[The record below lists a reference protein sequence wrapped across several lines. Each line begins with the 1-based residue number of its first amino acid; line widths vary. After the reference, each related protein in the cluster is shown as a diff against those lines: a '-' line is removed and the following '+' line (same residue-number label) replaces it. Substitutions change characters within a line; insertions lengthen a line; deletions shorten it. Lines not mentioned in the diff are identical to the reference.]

1 MYDFA
6 LIIHPTHEE
15 LLHRYEPGMKRKSR
29 HLVRKVLEWMKPFK
43 AAEVEGVKSSLG
55 RTAKGV
61 LVMCPLLSE
70 QMVGLNPK
78 VVTKAVIEAAKFAES
93 LNTKI
98 IGLTAFASLVGNRG
112 LDIAK
117 QVKTPV
123 TNGMSYT
130 LAMEPEAIFQGMNYM
145 DINPRKAKIVIFGI
159 TSPIG
164 KMCLNVL
171 GPYVKKVFA
180 TVRNEEKFLMLK
192 ASLAQ
197 RNIDLEKIDILSN
210 DVYSA
215 NLIVLAANA
224 IPVGFDFTKVKPGTV
239 IFDASYPRKI
249 PAHLR
254 NDILVVDGVAI
265 RPPGN
270 VKLNFDF
277 GLPEGVSFPC
287 MAEPMIL
294 ALEHKYESYS
304 LGKNITPEHIKQIY
318 KLGNKH
324 GFEIAELTSGERV
337 ITKERIAQIKNIVAA
352 GKKKRFFS
360 FR

>member
-43 AAEVEGVKSSLG
+43 AAEVEGLKSNLG
-55 RTAKGV
+55 RTSKGV

-78 VVTKAVIEAAKFAES
+78 VVTKAVIEAARFAET
-93 LNTKI
+93 LNVKI

-112 LDIAK
+112 LDIASA
-117 QVKTPV
+117 VKTPV
-123 TNGMSYT
+123 TNGMSFT
-130 LAMEPEAIFQGMNYM
+130 LAMEPEAIFRGMNYM
-145 DINPRKAKIVIFGI
+145 GINPKTAKVVIFGI

-171 GPYVKKVFA
+171 GPYVRKVFA

-192 ASLAQ
+192 ASLAE
-197 RNIDLEKIDILSN
+197 RNIDLERIDILSN
-210 DVYSA
+210 SVYQA
-215 NLIVLAANA
+215 DLIVLAANSVPA
-224 IPVGFDFTKVKPGTV
+224 GFDFTKVKPGTV

-249 PAHLR
+249 PTDLR

-265 RPPGN
+265 RPPGET
-270 VKLNFDF
+270 KLNFDF
-277 GLPEGVSFPC
+277 GLPEEVCFPC

-304 LGKNITPEHIKQIY
+304 LGKNITPERIKEIY

-337 ITKERIAQIKNIVAA
+337 ITKEKIVQIRNAVSATR
-352 GKKKRFFS
+352 KKRFFS